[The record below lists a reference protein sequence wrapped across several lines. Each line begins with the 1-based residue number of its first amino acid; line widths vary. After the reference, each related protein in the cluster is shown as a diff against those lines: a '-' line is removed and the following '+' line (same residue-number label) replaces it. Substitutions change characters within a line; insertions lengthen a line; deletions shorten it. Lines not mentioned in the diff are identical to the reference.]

1 MSVRLNP
8 QSVSEQIQHLPGEI
22 LFSLARNES
31 GLPEYRKAAV
41 KIMLDKGFK
50 QAGHPELSLFVAEI
64 NKEREA
70 EGEVEA
76 IVEAAIEQPI
86 PSGPFRASVTTQ
98 NMMGEDVVQNDPI
111 IRSAAALNEDA
122 LVGD

>member
-1 MSVRLNP
+1 MSVQDNV
-8 QSVSEQIQHLPGEI
+8 QTVSQQIEHLPGEI

-31 GLPEYRKAAV
+31 GLPEFRKAAV

-64 NKEREA
+64 RKEQEA

-86 PSGPFRASVTTQ
+86 PPGPFRASVTTKTMQ
-98 NMMGEDVVQNDPI
+98 ADEVIVRNPL
-111 IRSAAALNEDA
+111 ALNEDA
-122 LVGD
+122 IAESVD